1 MQNTTTA
8 CPGKNL
14 NANQLEHFINTIF
27 EVLASDERSFEMN
40 YRNITRGSGPKL
52 KELDEES
59 EILLAT
65 LAREKGK
72 LKNLTNA
79 LSVKASKKAP
89 QTILNEIASLEI
101 TVNALEEKIKM
112 IDVKRNRLKTET
124 YDKPTFKK
132 AFTNYIAMVKSFP
145 PEKRK
150 MIYQGLFERI
160 TSTVDAK
167 TKNGDI
173 TIKVHTDGE
182 IVRKWADMKK
192 FELSE
197 VESSNLRL
205 DVYPREDS
213 NLRPKV

>member
-1 MQNTTTA
+1 MYNTSTA

-27 EVLASDERSFEMN
+27 EVLVSNERSFEMN
-40 YRNITRGSGPKL
+40 YRNITRGSEPKL
-52 KELDEES
+52 KS
-59 EILLAT
+59 
-65 LAREKGK
+65 
-72 LKNLTNA
+72 LT
-79 LSVKASKKAP
+79 
-89 QTILNEIASLEI
+89 
-101 TVNALEEKIKM
+101 
-112 IDVKRNRLKTET
+112 
-124 YDKPTFKK
+124 
-132 AFTNYIAMVKSFP
+132 
-145 PEKRK
+145 RK
-150 MIYQGLFERI
+150 VIYQGFFERI
-160 TSTVDAK
+160 TSKVDAK

-182 IVRKWADMKK
+182 IVRKWAEMKK